1 MVAEEFPE
9 SSHVVLVGLD
19 TATDRLVWEYA
30 KANGYVIVSKDSDFG
45 QFAFLYG
52 PPPKAIWLRVGNEA
66 TRPIADLLRR
76 SAEVIARFGASAD
89 EALLVLPDLGPHS
102 PTPGS

>member
-1 MVAEEFPE
+1 VKLLFDQNLSRHLVFMVAEEFPE

-52 PPPKAIWLRVGNEA
+52 PPDRVVHRH
-66 TRPIADLLRR
+66 RPRPCPQREELER
-76 SAEVIARFGASAD
+76 
-89 EALLVLPDLGPHS
+89 
-102 PTPGS
+102 